1 MKRCLD
7 CGADRTADQCPACG
21 LTSAAAELVVRRR
34 LVRRTAFFLVG
45 IIVFVA
51 ASQVFPALE
60 IDAILIFAG
69 LVFFFS
75 LALGYWIDLRA
86 RKREEVEVIKR
97 IYFGMIPVPWIFAG
111 MLFLNGKLGYF
122 ASDSRF
128 RRQSLGSSRRMVCR
142 AAAAWW
148 LRPGVALGG
157 SNASRWIKMT
167 TIASRGE
174 TTSLFRRRR
183 GPLVFPGSTV
193 YTARSRFDAAC
204 AASEMQALYP
214 APE

>member
-1 MKRCLD
+1 MTRCLD
-7 CGADRTADQCPACG
+7 CGADRTADQCSACG

-34 LVRRTAFFLVG
+34 LVRRTALFLVG

-111 MLFLNGKLGYF
+111 MLFLNGKL
-122 ASDSRF
+122 DTSRPIRVPATVVGKF
-128 RRQSLGSSRRMVCR
+128 STNGLPRSRRLVVTSWR
-142 AAAAWW
+142 GTRRIERIAVDQNDYDRFQRGDDIVVQAQKGAFGLPWVNGVY
-148 LRPGVALGG
+148 RP
-157 SNASRWIKMT
+157 
-167 TIASRGE
+167 
-174 TTSLFRRRR
+174 
-183 GPLVFPGSTV
+183 
-193 YTARSRFDAAC
+193 
-204 AASEMQALYP
+204 
-214 APE
+214 